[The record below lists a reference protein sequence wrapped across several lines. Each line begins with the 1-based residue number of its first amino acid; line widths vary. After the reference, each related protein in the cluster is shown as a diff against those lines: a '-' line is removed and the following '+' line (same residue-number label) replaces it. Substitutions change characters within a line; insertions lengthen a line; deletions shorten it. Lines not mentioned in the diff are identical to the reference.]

1 MATMVDTLAVFAAM
15 QRMRA
20 AVLEDGI
27 DLNQVMRDACK
38 SHTERTL
45 CHIGVVPFSMA
56 LAKTFGRLKLGRPII
71 DAICASFPAGPA
83 DEHSGGF
90 EAVSWK
96 QFVFELSTMTPSTPR
111 QSAMSE
117 LRTVLRAMRRHV
129 ESRQLDLLGAFWTAM
144 RSGRERSIGFMD
156 KALFKSVLLHA
167 FAGLAPALRPSV
179 VDQICLVWRFGEPDL
194 YGGYVA
200 VNWKKFCPDLMAM
213 EPEEA
218 LTAPQPSDELGV
230 NQLPPGLAAELR
242 VLRRYA
248 LGRQYDL
255 SEIFEEETAPGLEK
269 NLGLMDTQLF
279 VGVMSRLFGPDVL
292 SRRHR

>member
-1 MATMVDTLAVFAAM
+1 MAVDTLGVFAVM

-20 AVLEDGI
+20 VVLEDGLDI
-27 DLNQVMRDACK
+27 NKVMRDACK

-45 CHIGVVPFSMA
+45 CQIGIMPFSIA
-56 LAKTFGRLKLGRPII
+56 LSKTFGRLKLGRPTI

-83 DEHSGGF
+83 NEHNDGF

-96 QFVFELSTMTPSTPR
+96 QFVFGLSTMTPSTPR

-117 LRTVLRAMRRHV
+117 LRTVLQAMRRYV
-129 ESRQLDLLGAFWTAM
+129 DTRQFELLGTFWTAM

-156 KALFKSVLLHA
+156 KQLFKSVLLHA
-167 FAGLAPALRPSV
+167 FSGLAPALRPSV

-218 LTAPQPSDELGV
+218 LSAPRPSDELGV
-230 NQLPPGLAAELR
+230 NQLPPWLAAELR
-242 VLRRYA
+242 MLRRYA

-255 SEIFEEETAPGLEK
+255 SEIFEEESAPGLEK
-269 NLGLMDTQLF
+269 NLGLMDTQIF

-292 SRRHR
+292 SRR

>member
-1 MATMVDTLAVFAAM
+1 MAVDTLGVFAVM

-20 AVLEDGI
+20 VVLEDGLDI
-27 DLNQVMRDACK
+27 NKVMRDACK

-45 CHIGVVPFSMA
+45 CHIGIMPFSIA
-56 LAKTFGRLKLGRPII
+56 LSKTFGRLKLGRPTI

-83 DEHSGGF
+83 NEHNDGF
-90 EAVSWK
+90 EAASWK
-96 QFVFELSTMTPSTPR
+96 QFVLELSTMTPSTPR

-117 LRTVLRAMRRHV
+117 LRTVLQAMRRYV
-129 ESRQLDLLGAFWTAM
+129 DTRQFELLGTFWTAM

-156 KALFKSVLLHA
+156 KQLFKSVLLHA
-167 FAGLAPALRPSV
+167 FSGLAPALRPSV

-218 LTAPQPSDELGV
+218 LSAPRPSDELGV
-230 NQLPPGLAAELR
+230 NQLPPWLAAELR
-242 VLRRYA
+242 MLRRYA

-255 SEIFEEETAPGLEK
+255 SEIFEEESAPGLEK
-269 NLGLMDTQLF
+269 NLGLMDTQIF

-292 SRRHR
+292 SRR